1 MRDAH
6 FGFGARVW
14 PRDVTRAVVTAICQ
28 PRGRPPLAGGAEI
41 RNPEL
46 SARSRRRNP
55 SCELTRTAA
64 PSTRMRNSY
73 RRPCHAVSANS
84 VTTAVPQREPA

>member
-6 FGFGARVW
+6 FGFWARVW

-28 PRGRPPLAGGAEI
+28 PRGRPPLRRGAEI

-46 SARSRRRNP
+46 SVISWLNP
-55 SCELTRTAA
+55 SIGYFGTSEGIYGVFHGRLHR
-64 PSTRMRNSY
+64 
-73 RRPCHAVSANS
+73 
-84 VTTAVPQREPA
+84 

>member
-6 FGFGARVW
+6 FGFWARVW
-14 PRDVTRAVVTAICQ
+14 PRDVTRAVVTEICQ

-46 SARSRRRNP
+46 SARIVAKVI
-55 SCELTRTAA
+55 E
-64 PSTRMRNSY
+64 
-73 RRPCHAVSANS
+73 
-84 VTTAVPQREPA
+84 